1 MAETWFNIICLFQ
14 MYEPKH
20 LPFFSSFIPVPIL
33 YNVMIL
39 FHFMSRS
46 DLRSHIRLAPQLRA
60 SCHTLFFSFHCGF
73 STMKYFS

>member
-20 LPFFSSFIPVPIL
+20 LPFFSSFIPIPIL

-46 DLRSHIRLAPQLRA
+46 DLRRVPYALLLSSEPLVIHCFHFIVGFLR
-60 SCHTLFFSFHCGF
+60 
-73 STMKYFS
+73 